1 MRIALVANPTSGRG
15 RHGGAA
21 HAAITALLTAGH
33 DVIVVQG
40 SSYDESRANATALL
54 EHDGGVDAL
63 VVVGGDGTVHLGL
76 DVVANTDVPLGIIAV
91 GTGNDIARHLRLPS
105 RDVAAAARIIDSALR
120 GAGRIA
126 RLDAIHA
133 TRPDGSPTPDAHT
146 EHTGHTWSLA
156 VVSAGLDAAV
166 NARANTLSW
175 PSGEGR
181 YLRAV
186 LGELA
191 GLAPYGYR
199 LTTDSGTWEGAAL
212 LVAAANTRYI
222 GGGMDLAPDADAAD
236 GLLDV
241 LRLEPVGR
249 VRLLGLLTRIFS
261 GSHLDD
267 PAVHLE
273 RSRTLTIEALPPR
286 AGLRT
291 PPHPMADGEAIAGLP
306 LRLEAVR
313 NVVSVLLPG

>member
-40 SSYDESRANATALL
+40 SSYEESRANATALL

-76 DVVANTDVPLGIIAV
+76 DVVATTDVPLGIIAV

-133 TRPDGSPTPDAHT
+133 ARPNGSPVPDAHT

-273 RSRTLTIEALPPR
+273 RSRTLTIEALPPG
-286 AGLRT
+286 AGAPR
-291 PPHPMADGEAIAGLP
+291 PPPPGGAGEAIAGLP

>member
-21 HAAITALLTAGH
+21 RATVTALVTAGH
-33 DVIVVQG
+33 DVVVVHG
-40 SSYDESRANATALL
+40 SSYEESRANAAALL
-54 EHDGGVDAL
+54 EHDGGLDAL

-76 DVVANTDVPLGIIAV
+76 DVVAATHVPLGIVAV
-91 GTGNDIARHLRLPS
+91 GTGNDIARHLGLPG
-105 RDVAAAARIIDSALR
+105 RDVTAAVEVIDAALR
-120 GAGRIA
+120 GEGRIA
-126 RLDAIHA
+126 RLDAVHA
-133 TRPDGSPTPDAHT
+133 TRPDGSPVSA
-146 EHTGHTWSLA
+146 EHEWSLA

-186 LGELA
+186 VGELV

-212 LVAAANTRYI
+212 LVAVANTRYI
-222 GGGMDLAPDADAAD
+222 GGGMDLSPDADAAD

-241 LRLEPVGR
+241 LRLDPVRR
-249 VRLLGLLTRIFS
+249 VRLLGLLARLFS
-261 GSHLDD
+261 GAHLGD

-273 RSRTLTIEALPPR
+273 RSRIVIIEALPPGT
-286 AGLRT
+286 GLRA
-291 PPHPMADGEAIAGLP
+291 PPRPMADGEAIAGLP
-306 LRLEAVR
+306 LRLEAVPG
-313 NVVSVLLPG
+313 VVSVLLPR

>member
-21 HAAITALLTAGH
+21 HAAVTALVTAGH
-33 DVIVVQG
+33 DVVVVHG

-54 EHDGGVDAL
+54 EHDGGPDAL

-76 DVVANTDVPLGIIAV
+76 DVVATTHVPLGIVAV
-91 GTGNDIARHLRLPS
+91 GTGNDIARHLGLPG
-105 RDVAAAARIIDSALR
+105 RNVAAAVEVIDAALR

-126 RLDAIHA
+126 RLDA
-133 TRPDGSPTPDAHT
+133 
-146 EHTGHTWSLA
+146 
-156 VVSAGLDAAV
+156 AV
-166 NARANTLSW
+166 NARANTLAW

-186 LGELA
+186 VGELA

-212 LVAAANTRYI
+212 LVAVANTRYI
-222 GGGMDLAPDADAAD
+222 GGGMDLSPDADAAD

-241 LRLEPVGR
+241 LRLDPVGR
-249 VRLLGLLTRIFS
+249 LRLLGLLARLFS
-261 GSHLDD
+261 GAHLGD
-267 PAVHLE
+267 PAVRLE
-273 RSRTLTIEALPPR
+273 RSRAVTIETLPPG

-291 PPHPMADGEAIAGLP
+291 PPCPMADGEAIAGLP
-306 LRLEAVR
+306 LRLEAVPG
-313 NVVSVLLPG
+313 VVSVLLPR

>member
-1 MRIALVANPTSGRG
+1 MRIALIANPTSGRG

-21 HAAITALLTAGH
+21 HVAITALITAGH
-33 DVIVVQG
+33 DVVVAHG
-40 SSYDESRANATALL
+40 SSYSESRANASALL
-54 EHDGGVDAL
+54 ERDGGLDAL

-76 DVVANTDVPLGIIAV
+76 DVVATTGVPLGIVAV
-91 GTGNDIARHLRLPS
+91 GTGNDIARHLRLPR
-105 RDVAAAARIIDSALR
+105 RDVTASVAVIDAALR
-120 GAGRIA
+120 GEGRVA
-126 RLDAIHA
+126 RLDAVHA
-133 TRPDGSPTPDAHT
+133 TRPDGSPVPE
-146 EHTGHTWSLA
+146 EHEWSLA

-166 NARANTLSW
+166 NARANTLTW
-175 PSGEGR
+175 PAGEGR

-191 GLAPYGYR
+191 GLEPYGYR

-222 GGGMDLAPDADAAD
+222 GGGMDLSPRADAAD

-241 LRLEPVGR
+241 LRLDPVGR
-249 VRLLGLLTRIFS
+249 VRLLGLLARIFS
-261 GSHLDD
+261 GAHLGD

-273 RSRTLTIEALPPR
+273 RSRVLTIEALSPR
-286 AGLRT
+286 AGLRA
-291 PPHPMADGEAIAGLP
+291 PPCPMADGEAVAGPP

-313 NVVSVLLPG
+313 DVVSVLLPRC